1 MGFLKNLKLRRKLL
15 IAMIPLVL
23 MVLAAGIYSSFE
35 SKMIDAWYSELITDQ
50 VEALRNVGEA
60 RAHTNRFGL
69 FLFEL
74 VDESDADR
82 RQVIDGQL
90 AEVGENFHTAMAAAL
105 KQSPERA
112 EKINAAS
119 ALFEQ
124 AEIDA
129 RPVRAAALAGNNVK
143 ASNLLRGGV
152 NQEVQRARQATIEI
166 MQDLQTYIDQR
177 SDQLTENTHHAIL
190 ITWLVIGFGLLWS
203 WAAAFRI
210 VEREVVKELVSLQGS
225 IQDLADG
232 RLNQNIPYLD
242 RKNEIGEI
250 GRALRTLQLGARERE
265 TQGWVKA
272 EVGAT
277 LGALQSAQ
285 DYPAFGKALLSRLS
299 QPIPLIYGAFY
310 VADES
315 RARFSRAYSFANTDA
330 GSPAEFALG
339 EGLAGQAAVERR
351 MLEVSAGSQVRI
363 SAGMGTLTVGKIHF
377 IPVVNKD
384 QVTAVIELATNSS
397 LSERERAL
405 LDSLLPSVALSAEI
419 LSGNIATREL
429 LDRTQA
435 QAESLAASER
445 QLETR
450 KQELEN
456 INQALEASG
465 EELRHAKEVAE
476 DATKAKSDFLANMS
490 HEIRTPMNAIIGM
503 SHLTL
508 RTELNPRQHDYVRKI
523 QLAGQHLLGIIND
536 ILDFSK
542 IEAGKLTVE
551 NIDFDLE
558 KVLENVS
565 NLISE
570 KASAKGLELIFDID
584 QAVPMQLKGDPL
596 RLGQIL
602 INFCN
607 NAVKFTEQ
615 GEIVVRARIQEK
627 DDAGQLIYFAVRDTG
642 IGLTKEQMGRLF
654 QAFEQADASTTRQH
668 GGTGLGLAISKRL
681 AKLMGGDVGV
691 ESEPGQ
697 GSTFWFTARLG
708 NGAAARRQAV
718 SADLRGRRV
727 LIIDDNP
734 QARAVLS
741 SMLTSM
747 TFEAD
752 EAPSGLE
759 GIEMV
764 RHAAEVN
771 KPYEIVYLDWQ
782 MPGLDGFETGKRIRA
797 LPELRIRPQLVMVT
811 AYGREEVLKQAE
823 ENSFANILIKPVTA
837 SMLFDSAVQV
847 LGASSSQTYETAVAP
862 TAELGRIRGARVLLV
877 EDNELNREVALGLLE
892 DAHLEIDTAENGQ
905 VAVQMVAEHNYDLV
919 LMDMQMPVMDGL
931 AATRAIRLN
940 TQFRSLPI
948 IAMTANVMES
958 DRERCTEAGMND
970 HLAKPI
976 DPDALFAAL
985 LRWIKPRAD
994 VTAKTAEPL
1003 TVAAATVRAPE
1014 SAAIS
1019 ETATLEIDGVDTQT
1033 ALRRTGGNPKRYE
1046 MLLRK
1051 FAESANVEE
1060 IRAAYSSGD
1069 TATAARAA
1077 HSLKGAAAN
1086 LGATTVANAAA
1097 AVETAIKTGLI
1108 VQPLLD
1114 TLATQLHTVLE
1125 AIQSALPNEQAAE
1138 STGAATADPA
1148 TVAVPLRKLIK
1159 LLSNDDGD
1167 AADFILEAQPD
1178 LAKVLST
1185 PEITS
1190 LRDFVSNYDFVG
1202 ALKCVAAIAGRLGL
1216 KLE

>member
-1 MGFLKNLKLRRKLL
+1 MSFLTNLRLRRKLL
-15 IAMIPLVL
+15 IAMVPLAL
-23 MVLAAGIYSSFE
+23 MVVIAGVYSSVE
-35 SKMIDAWYSELITDQ
+35 SKMIDTWYSVLIDNE
-50 VEALRNVGEA
+50 VKALRSVGEA

-74 VDESDADR
+74 ADETDPDR

-90 AEVGENFHTAMAAAL
+90 EAVGADFHAAMIAAL

-124 AEIDA
+124 AEADA
-129 RPVRAAALAGNNVK
+129 RPVRAAALAGDNAK
-143 ASNLLRGGV
+143 ALHLLRGGV
-152 NQEVQRARQATIEI
+152 DQELQQARQATIEI
-166 MQDLQTYIDQR
+166 MQALQLFIDKR
-177 SDQLTENTHHAIL
+177 SDELTSNTHHAIL
-190 ITWLVIGFGLLWS
+190 ITWLVIGFGLLAS
-203 WAAAFRI
+203 WAAAFYV
-210 VEREVVKELVSLQGS
+210 VETQVVNELVSLQGS

-232 RLNQNIPYLD
+232 RLEQNIPLLD

-265 TQGWVKA
+265 TQAWVKA

-277 LGALQSAQ
+277 LEALQSAQ
-285 DYPAFGKALLSRLS
+285 DYPGFGKALLSRFS
-299 QPIPLIYGAFY
+299 QSIPLIYGAFY
-310 VADES
+310 IADDS
-315 RARFSRAYSFANTDA
+315 RKRFSCAYSFANTDVS
-330 GSPAEFALG
+330 SPHEFALG
-339 EGLAGQAAVERR
+339 EGLAGQAAIERR
-351 MLEVSAGSQVRI
+351 VLEITTGEQVRI

-384 QVTAVIELATNSS
+384 EVTAIIELATNSAF
-397 LSERERAL
+397 SERQRAL
-405 LDSLLPSVALSAEI
+405 LDSLLPSIALSAEI

-445 QLETR
+445 QLGAR
-450 KQELEN
+450 KQELES

-465 EELRHAKEVAE
+465 EELRRAKEVAE
-476 DATKAKSDFLANMS
+476 EATKAKSDFLANMS

-542 IEAGKLTVE
+542 IEAGKLSVE
-551 NIDFDLE
+551 HIDFDLE
-558 KVLENVS
+558 RVLENVG

-584 QAVPMQLKGDPL
+584 PAVPTQLKGDPL

-615 GEIVVRARIQEK
+615 GEIVVRAGIREK
-627 DDAGQLIYFAVRDTG
+627 DDEGQLIYFAVRDTG
-642 IGLTKEQMGRLF
+642 IGLSKEQMGRLF

-681 AKLMGGDVGV
+681 AQLMGGDVGV
-691 ESEPGQ
+691 ESDQGK

-708 NGAAARRQAV
+708 NGAATRRHTV
-718 SADLRGRRV
+718 SPDLRGRRV

-764 RHAAEVN
+764 RHAAQGN
-771 KPYEIVYLDWQ
+771 KPYEIVFLDWQ

-797 LPELRIRPQLVMVT
+797 LPNLQVRPQLVMVT

-837 SMLFDSAVQV
+837 SMLFDSAVAV
-847 LGASSSQTYETAVAP
+847 LGAGSSKTYQAAAGP
-862 TAELGRIRGARVLLV
+862 TVELGQIRGAHVLLV

-892 DAHLEIDTAENGQ
+892 DAHLAIATAENGQ
-905 VAVQMVAEHNYDLV
+905 VAVQMVAEHEYDLV

-931 AATRAIRLN
+931 AATRAIRLKP
-940 TQFRSLPI
+940 QFRSLPI

-958 DRERCTEAGMND
+958 DREKCSEAGMND

-976 DPDALFAAL
+976 DPEALFAAL
-985 LRWIKPRAD
+985 LRWIKPRTEL
-994 VTAKTAEPL
+994 TAQASPQTATTTAPSPEPGGPAE
-1003 TVAAATVRAPE
+1003 VAALQIA
-1014 SAAIS
+1014 
-1019 ETATLEIDGVDTQT
+1019 GVDTQS

-1060 IRAAYSSGD
+1060 IRDAHASGD
-1069 TATAARAA
+1069 TVTAARAA

-1086 LGATTVANAAA
+1086 LGATAVANSAAD
-1097 AVETAIKTGLI
+1097 VETAIKAGQS
-1108 VQPLLD
+1108 VQPLFD
-1114 TLATQLHTVLE
+1114 TLATKLRTVVL
-1125 AIQSALPNEQAAE
+1125 AIRSALPSEQVAE
-1138 STGAATADPA
+1138 STRSATADPA
-1148 TVAVPLRKLIK
+1148 SVVAPLRKLMK
-1159 LLSNDDGD
+1159 LLSNDDGE
-1167 AADFILEAQPD
+1167 AADFILDAQPH
-1178 LAKVLST
+1178 LAKVLTAS
-1185 PEITS
+1185 EITA

-1202 ALKCVAAIAGRLGL
+1202 ARKCILQIAGRFGL
-1216 KLE
+1216 QLE

>member
-1 MGFLKNLKLRRKLL
+1 MGFLTNLRLRRKLL
-15 IAMIPLVL
+15 IAMAPLAL
-23 MVLAAGIYSSFE
+23 MVVAAGIYSSVE
-35 SKMIDAWYSELITDQ
+35 SKIIDTRYSVLIDTD
-50 VEALRNVGEA
+50 VKALRSVGEA

-74 VDESDADR
+74 ADESDPDR
-82 RQVIDGQL
+82 REAIDGQVEKVG
-90 AEVGENFHTAMAAAL
+90 AEFRTAIAAAL
-105 KQSPERA
+105 KESPERA
-112 EKINAAS
+112 EKLDAAS

-124 AEIDA
+124 AEADA
-129 RPVRAAALAGNNVK
+129 RPVRAAALAGDNAK
-143 ASNLLRGGV
+143 ALNLLRGGV
-152 NQEVQRARQATIEI
+152 NQELQRARQATIGI
-166 MQDLQTYIDQR
+166 MQDLQTYIDKR
-177 SDQLTENTHHAIL
+177 SDDLTSNTHHAIL
-190 ITWLVIGFGLLWS
+190 ITWLVIGFGLFAS
-203 WAAAFRI
+203 WAAAFYI
-210 VEREVVKELVSLQGS
+210 VETQVVNELESLQGS

-232 RLNQNIPYLD
+232 RLEQNIPYLD

-277 LGALQSAQ
+277 LEALQSAQ
-285 DYPAFGKALLSRLS
+285 DYPGFGKALLSRLS
-299 QPIPLIYGAFY
+299 QSIPLIYGAFSI
-310 VADES
+310 ADES
-315 RARFSRAYSFANTDA
+315 RKRFTRAYSFANTDVS
-330 GSPAEFALG
+330 SPNEFALG

-351 MLEVSAGSQVRI
+351 MLEVTAGDQIRI
-363 SAGMGTLTVGKIHF
+363 SAGMGILTVGKIYF

-384 QVTAVIELATNSS
+384 EVTAIIELATNSS
-397 LSERERAL
+397 LSERQQAL

-445 QLETR
+445 QLGAR
-450 KQELEN
+450 KQELES

-465 EELRHAKEVAE
+465 EELRRAKEVAE
-476 DATKAKSDFLANMS
+476 EATKAKSDFLANMS

-508 RTELNPRQHDYVRKI
+508 RTDLNPRQHDYVRKI

-542 IEAGKLTVE
+542 IEAGKLSVE

-558 KVLENVS
+558 RVLENVS
-565 NLISE
+565 NLISQ

-584 QAVPMQLKGDPL
+584 PKVPTHLKGDPL

-607 NAVKFTEQ
+607 NAVKFTER

-627 DDAGQLIYFAVRDTG
+627 DDEGQLIYFAVRDTG

-681 AKLMGGDVGV
+681 ALLMGGDVGV
-691 ESEPGQ
+691 ESDEGK

-708 NGAAARRQAV
+708 NGAATRRHTV
-718 SADLRGRRV
+718 SPDLRGRRV

-734 QARAVLS
+734 QARTVLS
-741 SMLTSM
+741 SMLTGM

-764 RHAAEVN
+764 RHAAGGT
-771 KPYEIVYLDWQ
+771 KPYEIVFLDWQ

-797 LPELRIRPQLVMVT
+797 LPNLRVRPQLVMVT

-847 LGASSSQTYETAVAP
+847 LGATGSETYKVAATPAVA
-862 TAELGRIRGARVLLV
+862 LGQIRGARVLLV
-877 EDNELNREVALGLLE
+877 EDNEVNREVALGLLE
-892 DAHLEIDTAENGQ
+892 DAHLWIETAENGQ
-905 VAVQMVAEHNYDLV
+905 VALRMVAEHEYDLV

-931 AATRAIRLN
+931 AATRAIRSKP
-940 TQFRSLPI
+940 QFHSLPI

-958 DRERCTEAGMND
+958 DREKCTEAGMND

-976 DPDALFAAL
+976 DPEALFAAL
-985 LRWIKPRAD
+985 LRWIKPRAEL
-994 VTAKTAEPL
+994 AAE
-1003 TVAAATVRAPE
+1003 APAE
-1014 SAAIS
+1014 SAATTS
-1019 ETATLEIDGVDTQT
+1019 RSPEPAGPPETASLEIEGVETQS

-1060 IRAAYSSGD
+1060 IRVAHASGD
-1069 TATAARAA
+1069 AATAARAA

-1086 LGATTVANAAA
+1086 LGATAVANSAAE
-1097 AVETAIKTGLI
+1097 VETAIKAGRT

-1114 TLATQLHTVLE
+1114 TLASKLRMVVQ
-1125 AIQSALPNEQAAE
+1125 AIRSALPYEQVTD
-1138 STGAATADPA
+1138 STRVAVDPA
-1148 TVAVPLRKLIK
+1148 SVAVPLRKLTT

-1167 AADFILEAQPD
+1167 AADFILEAQPA
-1178 LAKVLST
+1178 LAKVLTGS
-1185 PEITS
+1185 EITT
-1190 LRDFVSNYDFVG
+1190 LRDFVNNYDFIG
-1202 ALKCVAAIAGRLGL
+1202 ALKCVAQIASRLGL
-1216 KLE
+1216 QLE

>member
-1 MGFLKNLKLRRKLL
+1 MGFLTNLRLRRKLL
-15 IAMIPLVL
+15 VAMIPLAL
-23 MVLAAGIYSSFE
+23 MVVVAGVYSSVE
-35 SKMIDAWYSELITDQ
+35 SKMIDTWYSVLIDTD
-50 VEALRNVGEA
+50 VKALRSVGEA

-74 VDESDADR
+74 ADESDPDR

-90 AEVGENFHTAMAAAL
+90 EEVGADFHTAMTAAL

-124 AEIDA
+124 AEADA
-129 RPVRAAALAGNNVK
+129 RPVRAAALAGDSGK
-143 ASNLLRGGV
+143 AFNLLRGGV
-152 NQEVQRARQATIEI
+152 NQELQRARQASIEI
-166 MQDLQTYIDQR
+166 IQDLQISIDKR
-177 SDQLTENTHHAIL
+177 SDDLTSNTHHAIL
-190 ITWLVIGFGLLWS
+190 ITWLVIGFGLLAS
-203 WAAAFRI
+203 WAAAFYI
-210 VEREVVKELVSLQGS
+210 VQTQVADELMSLQGS

-232 RLNQNIPYLD
+232 RLDQNIPLLD

-265 TQGWVKA
+265 MQGWVKA

-277 LGALQSAQ
+277 LEALQSAQ
-285 DYPAFGKALLSRLS
+285 EYPGFGKALLSRLS
-299 QPIPLIYGAFY
+299 QSIPLIYGAFY
-310 VADES
+310 IADES
-315 RARFSRAYSFANTDA
+315 GKRFSRAYSFANADV
-330 GSPAEFALG
+330 GSPSEFALG
-339 EGLAGQAAVERR
+339 EGLAGQSAVERR
-351 MLEVSAGSQVRI
+351 MLEVTTGEQVRI
-363 SAGMGTLTVGKIHF
+363 SAGMGSLTVGKIHF
-377 IPVVNKD
+377 VPVVNKD
-384 QVTAVIELATNSS
+384 EVTAIIELATNSA
-397 LSERERAL
+397 LSERQRAL

-419 LSGNIATREL
+419 LAGNIATREL

-445 QLETR
+445 QLGAR
-450 KQELEN
+450 KQELES

-465 EELRHAKEVAE
+465 EELRRAKEVAE
-476 DATKAKSDFLANMS
+476 EATKAKSDFLANMS

-558 KVLENVS
+558 RVLENVS

-584 QAVPMQLKGDPL
+584 PAVPTQLKGDPL

-627 DDAGQLIYFAVRDTG
+627 DDGSQLIYFAVRDTG

-681 AKLMGGDVGV
+681 AQLMGGAVGV
-691 ESEPGQ
+691 ESDEGK

-708 NGAAARRQAV
+708 NGATNRRQAV
-718 SADLRGRRV
+718 SPDLRGRRV

-741 SMLTSM
+741 SMLIGM

-752 EAPSGLE
+752 EAGSGLE

-764 RHAAEVN
+764 RLAAESN
-771 KPYEIVYLDWQ
+771 KPYEIVYVDWQ
-782 MPGLDGFETGKRIRA
+782 MPGLDGFATGKRIRA
-797 LPELRIRPQLVMVT
+797 LPNLRIRPHLVMVT
-811 AYGREEVLKQAE
+811 AYGREEVLKQAQ

-837 SMLFDSAVQV
+837 SLLFDSAVEV
-847 LGASSSQTYETAVAP
+847 LGASSSKAYEAAAAPAV
-862 TAELGRIRGARVLLV
+862 ELAQIYGARVLLV

-892 DAHLEIDTAENGQ
+892 DAHLAIESAENGQ
-905 VAVQMVAEHNYDLV
+905 VAVRMVAEHEYDLV

-931 AATRAIRLN
+931 AATRAIRLKP
-940 TQFRSLPI
+940 QFRSLPI

-958 DRERCTEAGMND
+958 DREKCSEAGMND

-976 DPDALFAAL
+976 DPQALFAAL

-994 VTAKTAEPL
+994 
-1003 TVAAATVRAPE
+1003 AAAKSPPETASATARPRAPE
-1014 SAAIS
+1014 EAGLGESASLQI
-1019 ETATLEIDGVDTQT
+1019 EGVDTQT

-1046 MLLRK
+1046 MLMRK

-1060 IRAAYSSGD
+1060 IRAAHAAGD
-1069 TATAARAA
+1069 TTTAARAA

-1086 LGATTVANAAA
+1086 LGATAVANSAAD
-1097 AVETAIKTGLI
+1097 VETAIKAGLV

-1114 TLATQLHTVLE
+1114 VLAASVRAVVQ
-1125 AIQSALPNEQAAE
+1125 AIRSALPHEHVTVEA
-1138 STGAATADPA
+1138 GAATADPA
-1148 TVAVPLRKLIK
+1148 SVVAPLRKLAR
-1159 LLSNDDGD
+1159 LLSNDDGE
-1167 AADFILEAQPD
+1167 AADFILEAQRD
-1178 LAKVLST
+1178 FAKVLTGS
-1185 PEITS
+1185 EITS
-1190 LRDFVSNYDFVG
+1190 LRDFVGNYDFVG
-1202 ALKCVAAIAGRLGL
+1202 ALKCVSEIAGRLGL
-1216 KLE
+1216 QLE

>member
-1 MGFLKNLKLRRKLL
+1 MGFFKNLRLRRKLL
-15 IAMIPLVL
+15 IAMVPLVL
-23 MVLAAGIYSSFE
+23 MVVAAGIYSSFE
-35 SKMIDAWYSELITDQ
+35 SNMIDAWYSVLIDTQ
-50 VEALRNVGEA
+50 VKALRNVGEA

-69 FLFEL
+69 FIFEL
-74 VDESDADR
+74 ADEPDPDR

-90 AEVGENFHTAMAAAL
+90 EQVGADFHAAMALAL
-105 KQSPERA
+105 KESPERA
-112 EKINAAS
+112 EKINAAT

-129 RPVRAAALAGNNVK
+129 RPVRAAALAGNNTN
-143 ASNLLRGGV
+143 ALNLLRGGV
-152 NQEVQRARQATIEI
+152 NQELQRARQATIEI

-210 VEREVVKELVSLQGS
+210 VEKEVVKELVSLKGS

-232 RLNQNIPYLD
+232 RLDQSIPYLD

-250 GRALRTLQLGARERE
+250 GRALRTLQVGARERE

-285 DYPAFGKALLSRLS
+285 DYPAFGRALLSRLS
-299 QPIPLIYGAFY
+299 QSIPLIYGAFY
-310 VADES
+310 VADQS

-330 GSPAEFALG
+330 GGPAEFALG

-351 MLEVSAGSQVRI
+351 MLEVTTGEQVRI
-363 SAGMGTLTVGKIHF
+363 SAGMGTLTIGKIHF
-377 IPVVNKD
+377 IPVANKD

-397 LSERERAL
+397 LSDRQRAL

-445 QLETR
+445 QLGAR
-450 KQELEN
+450 KQELES

-465 EELRHAKEVAE
+465 EELRRAKEVAE
-476 DATKAKSDFLANMS
+476 EATKAKSDFLANMS

-558 KVLENVS
+558 RVLENVS

-584 QAVPMQLKGDPL
+584 PEVPTQLKGDPL

-627 DDAGQLIYFAVRDTG
+627 DDEGQLIYFAVRDTG

-681 AKLMGGDVGV
+681 AQLMGGDVGV
-691 ESEPGQ
+691 ESDQGK

-708 NGAAARRQAV
+708 NGAAMRRLAV
-718 SADLRGRRV
+718 SPDLRGRRV

-764 RHAAEVN
+764 RHAAEIN
-771 KPYEIVYLDWQ
+771 KPYEIVFLDWQ

-797 LPELRIRPQLVMVT
+797 LPNVEVRPQLVMVT

-847 LGASSSQTYETAVAP
+847 LGASNSNAYEVAAAPAVA
-862 TAELGRIRGARVLLV
+862 LGQISGARVLLV

-892 DAHLEIDTAENGQ
+892 DAHLSIETAENGQ
-905 VAVQMVAEHNYDLV
+905 VAVRMVAEHEYDLV

-931 AATRAIRLN
+931 AATRAIRLKP
-940 TQFRSLPI
+940 QFRSLPI

-958 DRERCTEAGMND
+958 DREKCTEAGMND

-976 DPDALFAAL
+976 DPDALFATL
-985 LRWIKPRAD
+985 LRWIKPRAELA
-994 VTAKTAEPL
+994 AKTPPE
-1003 TVAAATVRAPE
+1003 TAATTARSPE
-1014 SAAIS
+1014 SGSAP
-1019 ETATLEIDGVDTQT
+1019 ETATLQIEGVDTQS

-1060 IRAAYSSGD
+1060 IRAAHASGD

-1086 LGATTVANAAA
+1086 LGATTVANSAAD
-1097 AVETAIKTGLI
+1097 VETAIKAGQS

-1114 TLATQLHTVLE
+1114 TLALQLHAVVQ
-1125 AIQSALPNEQAAE
+1125 AIHSALPNEQATDSARV
-1138 STGAATADPA
+1138 AADPA
-1148 TVAVPLRKLIK
+1148 SVLAPLRKLTK

-1178 LAKVLST
+1178 LAQVLT
-1185 PEITS
+1185 GLEITT
-1190 LRDFVSNYDFVG
+1190 LRDFVGNYDFIG
-1202 ALKCVAAIAGRLGL
+1202 ALKCVSAIAGRLGL
-1216 KLE
+1216 QLE

>member
-1 MGFLKNLKLRRKLL
+1 MGFLTNLRLRRKLL
-15 IAMIPLVL
+15 IAMVPLVL
-23 MVLAAGIYSSFE
+23 MVVVAGIYSSFE
-35 SKMIDAWYSELITDQ
+35 SNMIDGWYSVLIDTQ
-50 VEALRNVGEA
+50 VKALRSVGEA
-60 RAHTNRFGL
+60 RAHANRFGL
-69 FLFEL
+69 FLYEL
-74 VDESDADR
+74 VDETDPNR
-82 RQVIDGQL
+82 RQVLDGQL
-90 AEVGENFHTAMAAAL
+90 EKVGADYHTAMTTAL
-105 KQSPERA
+105 QQSPERA
-112 EKINAAS
+112 DKINAAS

-124 AEIDA
+124 AEADA

-143 ASNLLRGGV
+143 ASDRSLGGV
-152 NQEVQRARQATIEI
+152 NQELQRAHEATFAI
-166 MQDLQTYIDQR
+166 MSDLQKSIDQR
-177 SDQLTENTHHAIL
+177 SDDLTRNTRHAIL
-190 ITWLVIGFGLLWS
+190 ITWLVIGFGLLAS
-203 WAAAFRI
+203 WAAAFYI
-210 VEREVVKELVSLQGS
+210 VQTEVVNELLSLQGS

-232 RLNQNIPYLD
+232 RLDQNIPYLD

-277 LGALQSAQ
+277 LEALQSAQ
-285 DYPAFGKALLSRLS
+285 GYPGFGKALLSRLS
-299 QPIPLIYGAFY
+299 QSIPLIYGAFY

-315 RARFSRAYSFANTDA
+315 RRRFSRAYSFANTDS
-330 GSPAEFALG
+330 GSPSEFAIG

-351 MLEVSAGSQVRI
+351 MLEVTAGNQVRI
-363 SAGMGTLTVGKIHF
+363 SAGMGTLTIGKIHF
-377 IPVVNKD
+377 VPVLNKD
-384 QVTAVIELATNSS
+384 EVTAVVELATNSS
-397 LSERERAL
+397 LSDRQRAL
-405 LDSLLPSVALSAEI
+405 LDSLLPSIALSAEI

-435 QAESLAASER
+435 QAKSLAASER
-445 QLETR
+445 QLGAR
-450 KQELEN
+450 KQELES
-456 INQALEASG
+456 INQALEATG
-465 EELRHAKEVAE
+465 EELRRAKEVAE
-476 DATKAKSDFLANMS
+476 EATKIKSDFLANMS

-508 RTELNPRQHDYVRKI
+508 RTDLNPRQRDYVRKI

-542 IEAGKLTVE
+542 IEAGKLSVE

-558 KVLENVS
+558 RVLENVS

-584 QAVPMQLKGDPL
+584 RALRTQLKGDPL

-607 NAVKFTEQ
+607 NAVKFTEH
-615 GEIVVRARIQEK
+615 GEIVVHARTQQQ
-627 DDAGQLIYFAVRDTG
+627 DDDGQLIYFSVQDTG

-654 QAFEQADASTTRQH
+654 RAFEQADASTTRQH

-681 AKLMGGDVGV
+681 AQLMGGDVGV
-691 ESEPGQ
+691 DSEEGK

-708 NGAAARRQAV
+708 NGAAIRRQTV
-718 SADLRGRRV
+718 PPDLRGRRV

-741 SMLTSM
+741 SMLISL

-764 RHAAEVN
+764 RRAAEAK
-771 KPYEIVYLDWQ
+771 KPYEIVFVDWQ
-782 MPGLDGFETGKRIRA
+782 MPGLDGFETGKQIRA
-797 LPELRIRPQLVMVT
+797 LPNLQVHPHLVMVT

-837 SMLFDSAVQV
+837 SMLFDSAVEV
-847 LGASSSQTYETAVAP
+847 LGASSSKNYEVAATPAV
-862 TAELGRIRGARVLLV
+862 ELRQICGARVLLV

-892 DAHLEIDTAENGQ
+892 DAHLAIDTAENGQ
-905 VAVQMVAEHNYDLV
+905 IAVQMVAEHNYDLV

-931 AATRAIRLN
+931 AASRAIRLKQ
-940 TQFRSLPI
+940 QFQSLPI

-958 DRERCTEAGMND
+958 DRDKCTEAGMND

-976 DPDALFAAL
+976 DPPALFAAL
-985 LRWIKPRAD
+985 LRWIKPRSDLAAD
-994 VTAKTAEPL
+994 APRETILAAGRLPEPAGSP
-1003 TVAAATVRAPE
+1003 VATTFQIA
-1014 SAAIS
+1014 
-1019 ETATLEIDGVDTQT
+1019 GVDAES

-1060 IRAAYSSGD
+1060 IGEAHASGD
-1069 TATAARAA
+1069 TTTAARAA

-1086 LGATTVANAAA
+1086 LGATAVANAAA
-1097 AVETAIKTGLI
+1097 EAETAIKTGQS
-1108 VQPLLD
+1108 VQPSLD
-1114 TLATQLHTVLE
+1114 VLTSTLRTVVQ
-1125 AIQSALPNEQAAE
+1125 AIRSALPAE
-1138 STGAATADPA
+1138 KIADTARSATTDPA
-1148 TVAVPLRKLIK
+1148 SVVAPLRRLTK
-1159 LLSNDDGD
+1159 LLSNDDGE
-1167 AADFILEAQPD
+1167 AADFIVDAQPD
-1178 LAKVLST
+1178 LAKVLTGS
-1185 PEITS
+1185 EITA
-1190 LRDFVSNYDFVG
+1190 LQAFVGNYDFNG
-1202 ALKCVAAIAGRLGL
+1202 ALKCVSEIAGRLGL
-1216 KLE
+1216 QLE